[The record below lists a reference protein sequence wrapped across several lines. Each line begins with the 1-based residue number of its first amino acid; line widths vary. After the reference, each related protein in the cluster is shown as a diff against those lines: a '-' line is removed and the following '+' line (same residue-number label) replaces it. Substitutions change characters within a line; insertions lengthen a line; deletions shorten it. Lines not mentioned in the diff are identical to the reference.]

1 MHCNLQEKLL
11 FDDKS
16 DELLSV
22 LGRSYPC
29 VAVGA
34 AQCSEA
40 EGDESVEWGLEL
52 IQGRKK
58 ISILYTYAHTST
70 HGHLESETHF
80 LLPKE
85 QLFSIKYPE
94 ISPTPAHTFVCTQER
109 ML

>member
-34 AQCSEA
+34 VQCSEA

-52 IQGRKK
+52 LQGRKK
-58 ISILYTYAHTST
+58 SLFYICIYTDTST
-70 HGHLESETHF
+70 HGYLESETHF
-80 LLPKE
+80 LLP
-85 QLFSIKYPE
+85 
-94 ISPTPAHTFVCTQER
+94 
-109 ML
+109 